1 MSRPDCAGIIYAV
14 DVEDVELQDV
24 AHGIQSILEESAP
37 ATDRFASQ
45 LILGLCDCGE
55 SCFSVGSFQDQETFP
70 ASALLS
76 QLHQLLEP
84 NLGQKWLS
92 LTIHGSCQTGQV

>member
-24 AHGIQSILEESAP
+24 AHGIQSILEEPAP

-45 LILGLCDCGE
+45 LILGLCDFGE
-55 SCFSVGSFQDQETFP
+55 SCFSVGSFRDQETFP

-76 QLHQLLEP
+76 QLHWLLEP
-84 NLGQKWLS
+84 NLGLF
-92 LTIHGSCQTGQV
+92 QT